1 MAAKVDVVQVSGRGT
16 NVDFTIDDSEP
27 FEQVTVKLRQYLVEN
42 RGLWSSGRISV
53 NAGRW
58 LQSQEYLDQIRQ
70 VIESESGLTVSRFW
84 ASPDRLD
91 QPVPPP
97 PPASSYTDPYIA
109 ALYDRRTAAEPPAMS
124 PPKPRRAK
132 EHKSGNSSKGLP
144 TQALFVKTTFRSG
157 ESVNHPGD
165 VVVLSDV
172 NPGAEILAGGDIV
185 VFGKL
190 RGLAHAGVG
199 GDTKA
204 AIIAL
209 ELDAQQLR
217 IGPYTGIKP
226 APGPKSKAPAKTGGP
241 RIAYVRRHSIY
252 VSPFTGRFARYSRG
266 ILYEG

>member
-1 MAAKVDVVQVSGRGT
+1 MAAKAEVVQVSGRGT
-16 NVDFTIDDSEP
+16 NVDFIIDDSEP
-27 FEQVTVKLRQYLVEN
+27 FDQVTQGLRQYLVEN

-58 LQSQEYLDQIRQ
+58 LQSQEHLDQIKQ

-84 ASPDRLD
+84 SSPDRMN
-91 QPVPPP
+91 QPVPPIAP
-97 PPASSYTDPYIA
+97 SYADPYID
-109 ALYDRRTAAEPPAMS
+109 ALFARRTAAEPPVQS
-124 PPKPRRAK
+124 PPKPRRSK
-132 EHKSGNSSKGLP
+132 DQKSGNSPKGQP
-144 TQALFVKTTFRSG
+144 TQALFVKSTFRSG

-185 VFGKL
+185 VFGNL

-217 IGPYTGIKP
+217 IGPFTGIKP
-226 APGPKSKAPAKTGGP
+226 AAGPKAKAAAKIGGP
-241 RIAYVRRHSIY
+241 RIAYVRRRSIY